1 MVTGDRGPY
10 SDHGAGDAVGSL
22 RRMHRRC
29 QKAEVLAATF
39 ESWYRESESRGEKA
53 TIRILELQRII
64 EAQRAE
70 LLALVRQ
77 NRELLDAM
85 GGEASPPRFS
95 LEIDG
100 EEVD

>member
-1 MVTGDRGPY
+1 MKTQSPY
-10 SDHGAGDAVGSL
+10 SDHGSGDAAGSL
-22 RRMHRRC
+22 RKMHRRC
-29 QKAEVLAATF
+29 QKAEVLAAIF
-39 ESWYRESESRGEKA
+39 ERWYKESESRGEKA
-53 TIRILELQRII
+53 TVRILELHRII

-85 GGEASPPRFS
+85 GGEASPPRFV

-100 EEVD
+100 EEVG